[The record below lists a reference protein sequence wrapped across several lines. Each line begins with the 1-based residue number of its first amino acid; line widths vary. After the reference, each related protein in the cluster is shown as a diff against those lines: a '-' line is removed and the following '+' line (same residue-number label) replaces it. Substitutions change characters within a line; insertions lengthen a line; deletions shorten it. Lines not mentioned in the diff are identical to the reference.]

1 MTFVPDFI
9 LDEPYLVFVA
19 CWGSGK
25 TLLMMTKAMELNELG
40 QKVLILVFLNGKEI
54 EEGQKSLLILD
65 LEEKLKE
72 YQNVTVKG
80 VRYTEKN
87 TDDASDDT
95 SNDAYEDVT
104 DDHADDASDGDSDNA
119 SDDASDN
126 ASDYYMKDI
135 DGNNLSTDGYDHI
148 FVDEYFED
156 LIKLNKD
163 AIKKFKDMLEGK
175 KTVWVSLSNS
185 YTKPNV
191 QEVGSDPSEYLLII
205 IYKLMHKYS
214 KYWLL

>member
-25 TLLMMTKAMELNELG
+25 TLLMITKAKELNALG
-40 QKVLILVFLNGKEI
+40 EKVLNGKEI

-80 VRYTEKN
+80 VRYMELSK
-87 TDDASDDT
+87 D
-95 SNDAYEDVT
+95 
-104 DDHADDASDGDSDNA
+104 
-119 SDDASDN
+119 
-126 ASDYYMKDI
+126 DYYMKDL
-135 DGNNLSTDGYDHI
+135 DGNDLSTDGYDHI

-156 LIKLNKD
+156 LIKLNKES
-163 AIKKFKDMLEGK
+163 IKKFKELIHGK

-185 YTKPNV
+185 YNKPTV
-191 QEVGSDPSEYLLII
+191 PEIGSDPSE
-205 IYKLMHKYS
+205 
-214 KYWLL
+214 

>member
-1 MTFVPDFI
+1 MTFIPDFV

-25 TLLMMTKAMELNELG
+25 TLLMITKAKELNALG
-40 QKVLILVFLNGKEI
+40 EKVLMLVFLNGKEI

-80 VRYTEKN
+80 VRYMELSK
-87 TDDASDDT
+87 D
-95 SNDAYEDVT
+95 
-104 DDHADDASDGDSDNA
+104 
-119 SDDASDN
+119 
-126 ASDYYMKDI
+126 DYYMKDL
-135 DGNNLSTDGYDHI
+135 DGNDLSTDGYDHI

-156 LIKLNKD
+156 LIKLNKES
-163 AIKKFKDMLEGK
+163 IKKFKELIRGK

-185 YTKPNV
+185 YNKPTV
-191 QEVGSDPSEYLLII
+191 PEIGSDPSE
-205 IYKLMHKYS
+205 
-214 KYWLL
+214 

>member
-25 TLLMMTKAMELNELG
+25 TLLMITKAKELNALG
-40 QKVLILVFLNGKEI
+40 EKVLMLVFLNGKEI

-80 VRYTEKN
+80 VRYMELSK
-87 TDDASDDT
+87 D
-95 SNDAYEDVT
+95 
-104 DDHADDASDGDSDNA
+104 
-119 SDDASDN
+119 
-126 ASDYYMKDI
+126 DYYMKDL
-135 DGNNLSTDGYDHI
+135 DGNDLSTDGYDHI

-156 LIKLNKD
+156 LIKLNKES
-163 AIKKFKDMLEGK
+163 IKKFKELIRGK

-185 YTKPNV
+185 YNKPTV
-191 QEVGSDPSEYLLII
+191 PEIGSDPSE
-205 IYKLMHKYS
+205 
-214 KYWLL
+214 